1 MESSVELEFTQRIG
15 IFRVYGNWEFIL
27 MCGEGGG
34 ESPVLVFLYLLFIF
48 KRLKYILLRV

>member
-48 KRLKYILLRV
+48 KRLKYILWRV